1 MTEQLDTVFAAL
13 ADSTRRSIV
22 AALQARREMSVGEI
36 AAPFD
41 MSLPAVSKHLDV
53 LEAAHLIR
61 REKRGRSVICR
72 LDPAPMGVAMAWL
85 AEQEKFW
92 SRRLD
97 ALAALL
103 EDKSWPKTSR
113 SALSGR
119 SKPRRKKS
127 SKPGPIRKP

>member
-1 MTEQLDTVFAAL
+1 MAEQLDTIFAAL

-22 AALQARREMSVGEI
+22 EALQARDGLSVGEI

-53 LEAAHLIR
+53 LEAAGLVS
-61 REKRGRSVICR
+61 RERRGRSVICR
-72 LDPAPMGVAMAWL
+72 LDPAPMEVAMAWL
-85 AEQEKFW
+85 AEQEQFW
-92 SRRLD
+92 TKRLD
-97 ALAALL
+97 ALAAML

-113 SALSGR
+113 SALSEP

-127 SKPGPIRKP
+127 SQPGPIRKR

>member
-13 ADSTRRSIV
+13 SDSTRRSIV
-22 AALQARREMSVGEI
+22 AALQARDGLSVGEI
-36 AAPFD
+36 AAPFH

-53 LEAAHLIR
+53 LEAAHLIL

-72 LDPAPMGVAMAWL
+72 LDPAPMEVAMAWL
-85 AEQEKFW
+85 AEQEQFW
-92 SRRLD
+92 TKRLD
-97 ALAALL
+97 ALAAML

-113 SALSGR
+113 SALSEP